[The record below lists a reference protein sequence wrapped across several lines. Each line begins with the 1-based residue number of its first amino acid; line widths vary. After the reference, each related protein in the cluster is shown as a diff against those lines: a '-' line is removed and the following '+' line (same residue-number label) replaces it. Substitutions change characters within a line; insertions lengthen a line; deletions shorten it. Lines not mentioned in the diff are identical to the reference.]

1 MKIAFGHIQDVL
13 DRGEG
18 DKAYSI
24 IGIGV
29 TTKNRNGFDVTSVME
44 FQVRGEDFKKGLQ
57 NVYRQLKGSEVY
69 APYSDE
75 IDTYYKDNPRIRYS
89 LQGPPLR
96 LAEQR
101 PLQSTPA
108 SSPSKVG

>member
-24 IGIGV
+24 IGLGV
-29 TTKNRNGFDVTSVME
+29 TNKNRNGFDVTTVME
-44 FQVRGEDFKKGLQ
+44 FQVRGEDYKKGLQ

-69 APYSDE
+69 APYNDE
-75 IDTYYKDNPRIRYS
+75 IDTYYKDNPRIRYN

-101 PLQSTPA
+101 PVQSAPA
-108 SSPSKVG
+108 QKLAGA

>member
-1 MKIAFGHIQDVL
+1 MKIAKGFVQNVL

-29 TTKNRNGFDVTSVME
+29 TTKNRNGFESTSVME
-44 FQVRGEDFKKGLQ
+44 FQVRGQDHKNGLQ
-57 NVYRQLKGSEVY
+57 NAYRSHIGSEVY
-69 APYSDE
+69 APYWDE
-75 IDTYYKDNPRIRYS
+75 VDTFYKDNPRIRYN

-96 LAEQR
+96 MSEQVPEQR
-101 PLQSTPA
+101 PAQPLKA
-108 SSPSKVG
+108 AGA